1 MPFRLDT
8 PGYDDAV
15 AEFVN
20 AVVTNVIEQDSVL
33 GEIPTQTRAYPRS
46 KIGVDESDPA
56 NSASFRI
63 EQEVALDRAAIRNG
77 SVAEFT
83 STLHHAAERYRD
95 QLGAHLFEKMRE
107 MTEAG
112 GTTID
117 AGGRPLSPDLILD
130 ALENYDFE
138 FKDDG
143 TPVMP
148 QLVMNPATAEI
159 LSRLELTPEH
169 VERLEN
175 ILRRKKAEH
184 DAHKRHRRLSR
195 TEHSAQNTSR
205 GLSR

>member
-8 PGYDDAV
+8 PGYSDAV
-15 AEFVN
+15 AEFAN
-20 AVVTNVIEQDSVL
+20 AVATNVIKQDPFLS
-33 GEIPTQTRAYPRS
+33 EIPTQTRAYPRS
-46 KIGVDESDPA
+46 KVGIDESNPA
-56 NSASFRI
+56 NSVSFRI
-63 EQEVALDRAAIRNG
+63 EQEVAFDKVAIRDG
-77 SVAEFT
+77 DVTKFT
-83 STLHHAAERYRD
+83 STLHQAAERYRD
-95 QLGAHLFEKMRE
+95 QLGAQLSKKMRE

-112 GTTID
+112 GTSID
-117 AGGRPLSPDLILD
+117 AGGQLLSHDLILD
-130 ALENYDFE
+130 ALEQYE
-138 FKDDG
+138 FKFREDG

-148 QLVMNPATAEI
+148 QIMMNPATAEI

-195 TEHSAQNTSR
+195 TEHGAQNTSR